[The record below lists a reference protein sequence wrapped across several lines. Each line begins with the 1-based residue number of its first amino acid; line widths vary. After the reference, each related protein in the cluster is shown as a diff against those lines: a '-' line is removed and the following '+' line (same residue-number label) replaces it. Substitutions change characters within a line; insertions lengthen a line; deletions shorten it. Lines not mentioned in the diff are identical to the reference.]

1 DRRDDAPRERD
12 GMERDG
18 ILRQIGAEY
27 CQHLAGPQAAV
38 GEAGSRTSNG
48 VRPRSIRQRASGRPI
63 DERGLVAVTR
73 RALEEERGERDGGNR
88 AGTVGTAKNH
98 RMNRRILTP
107 FHQIRAGV
115 ITASRRP
122 PWIVA
127 SSSPRRP
134 CSP

>member
-73 RALEEERGERDGGNR
+73 RALEEERGERDVGNR
-88 AGTVGTAKNH
+88 AWTFRSAKNN
-98 RMNRRILTP
+98 RMTP
-107 FHQIRAGV
+107 PYSYTFYQIRAGE
-115 ITASRRP
+115 I
-122 PWIVA
+122 
-127 SSSPRRP
+127 
-134 CSP
+134 